1 MDHGKFYCKRI
12 VNMSKI
18 IAFLLCACGLLTSCG
33 QQGAEEGDII
43 QNTIEQMNWR
53 IAEIQTTESEY
64 NKDAENIYYV
74 STSGSDKN
82 DGLSPESPFA
92 TPNRANQVAIEGDV
106 VLFKRGDEWR
116 VRWSTKSGVT
126 YSAYGEG
133 PKPVFNGNKYGD
145 AADPSC
151 WTLVEGTE
159 NIWKYKE
166 IIPDVGCIVFN
177 EGEYVG
183 FKLRPEVHE
192 KKLHIWTHEGF
203 EEFEFNNRCFK
214 QDLSF
219 VSEYVYLA
227 KNGADAG
234 TPARL
239 YLRCDSGNP
248 GDVYESIEIMY
259 RGSIISARSGVTL
272 DNLCVKYTGGHGI
285 NAGTVENLTVRNC
298 EVGWIGGSAQ
308 YFTNHYMI
316 CFGNGIEVYGGCK
329 NYIVDNCYVYQCY
342 DAGITNQFGGGEQDA
357 HHENV
362 QFINNVVEKCIYNIE
377 YFLGQTDSGKTE
389 GRVIKNS
396 VYKNNYLAYSGE
408 GWGYDPSRAAGIKGW
423 DSENRSDNFVI
434 EDNVFLL
441 NKTDAWHLGSR
452 GDGWSPIFKN
462 NTYIHTKNPY
472 FIKFGRLVDGEYV
485 STQYKFDNDAEKSL
499 EEIGE
504 IGATVIVAPRKR

>member
-1 MDHGKFYCKRI
+1 MTKL
-12 VNMSKI
+12 

-33 QQGAEEGDII
+33 QQADGDAI

-53 IAEIQTTESEY
+53 IAEIQTTVSEY
-64 NKDAENIYYV
+64 NKDAAHIYYV
-74 STSGSDKN
+74 STSGNDKN
-82 DGLSPESPFA
+82 DGLSPETPLASPQG
-92 TPNRANQVAIEGDV
+92 ANKLAQEGDV

-116 VRWSTKSGVT
+116 VRWPTKAGVT

-133 PKPVFNGNKYGD
+133 PKPIFNGNKYGN
-145 AADPSC
+145 AADPSH

-159 NIWKYKE
+159 NVWKYKE

-183 FKLRPEVHE
+183 LKLRPEVHE
-192 KKLHIWTHEGF
+192 KKFHIWTVKGF
-203 EEFEFNNRCFK
+203 EPFEFNNRCFK

-227 KNGADAG
+227 TNGADAG

-248 GDVYESIEIMY
+248 GDVYDSIEIMY
-259 RGSIISARSGVTL
+259 RGNVISAKSGVTL

-285 NAGTVENLTVRNC
+285 GAGTVENLTIRNC

-329 NYIVDNCYVYQCY
+329 NYTVDNCYVYQCY
-342 DAGITNQFGGGEQDA
+342 DAGITHQYSNGGGENPVY
-357 HHENV
+357 HETV
-362 QFINNVVEKCIYNIE
+362 RFTNNVIEKCIYDIE
-377 YFLGQTDSGKTE
+377 FFLGRTDSGKIDI
-389 GRVIKNS
+389 RVMKD
-396 VYKNNYLAYSGE
+396 VLYKGNILAYSGE

-423 DSENRSDNFVI
+423 DNNNHTENFVV
-434 EDNVFLL
+434 EENVFLL
-441 NKTDAWHLGSR
+441 NKTDAWHIGADKEEWIPTFR
-452 GDGWSPIFKN
+452 N
-462 NTYIHTKNPY
+462 NTYIHRAKERFIRLGRPY
-472 FIKFGRLVDGEYV
+472 NGKYTSIPMPF
-485 STQYKFDNDAEKSL
+485 QEKYI
-499 EEIGE
+499 EKVFEFIGE
-504 IGATVIVAPRKR
+504 TGSKCYFVDPKA